1 MIDLGLTKAQDD
13 AYRAAL
19 VTSHRIRTKVLVL
32 DANEAPVKGLVPQ
45 VLSGAVTVEASAAV
59 SRSLSMTLLDP
70 NHKLTFDSASP
81 ADGALYA
88 DNFVQVTY
96 GVETSLGWVDV
107 PVFTGPVTGY
117 SRSGHEVS
125 VEAQGKESLA
135 MDPQL
140 VVSTINVHR
149 NTLISDAIS
158 AVMGKAGEST
168 KHVSLGMVKGR
179 VVHARAIHRGES
191 PWAVCTG
198 GGSDSSG
205 NPKPGLI
212 AKATGRPFLY
222 YDGRGTLTAKNR
234 GGPPKFTFT
243 ERHVTSEP
251 GYTYDVLA
259 ARNYVYVTGGKPA
272 KAKQPSAVTSEPGP
286 QRPAALPGRDGH
298 GRHAQVQPGLRCPR
312 QGRPRP
318 DGKRGPGGQL

>member
-117 SRSGHEVS
+117 SLLPPSKGFPCPRRPPWKTTASCRRS
-125 VEAQGKESLA
+125 AA
-135 MDPQL
+135 
-140 VVSTINVHR
+140 
-149 NTLISDAIS
+149 
-158 AVMGKAGEST
+158 
-168 KHVSLGMVKGR
+168 
-179 VVHARAIHRGES
+179 
-191 PWAVCTG
+191 
-198 GGSDSSG
+198 
-205 NPKPGLI
+205 
-212 AKATGRPFLY
+212 
-222 YDGRGTLTAKNR
+222 
-234 GGPPKFTFT
+234 
-243 ERHVTSEP
+243 
-251 GYTYDVLA
+251 A
-259 ARNYVYVTGGKPA
+259 ARPSSPA
-272 KAKQPSAVTSEPGP
+272 SSWPRSWSAWAS
-286 QRPAALPGRDGH
+286 R
-298 GRHAQVQPGLRCPR
+298 
-312 QGRPRP
+312 
-318 DGKRGPGGQL
+318 